1 MNLMNLINLTNLKNL
16 TNLTNLDTTLIIG
29 LIAASLT
36 TFGFLP
42 QSIKAIRSRHTKDL
56 SLPML
61 IMIDTG
67 VLIWIIYG
75 GIISDIPLLFANII
89 SFVFVTITLVMKVRY
104 G

>member
-1 MNLMNLINLTNLKNL
+1 MNS
-16 TNLTNLDTTLIIG
+16 TLIIG

-67 VLIWIIYG
+67 VLIWIVYG
-75 GIISDIPLLFANII
+75 AMISDIPLLFANII
-89 SFVFVTITLVMKVRY
+89 SFVFITITLILKVKY